1 MKKIILLFSVAAM
14 LICCEQK
21 VNEHKVTTT
30 DTSSKIV
37 VAALAAADS
46 FNRADSTKKLIAALA
61 TDTIYAGEGIAELAI
76 DNSLDEAIK
85 IMGEPST
92 TDTSKTTTLLQWK
105 IGMTDTVQYYT
116 NALFNTSGDLKKIK
130 QINTNSPTFK
140 TPMQVSCGSTLAYIK
155 IQYPTLKKPT
165 ETYLDKEEKT
175 IAVYDE
181 VKEGIAFEI
190 NESGKC
196 VLVSVHVKGQKNIKL
211 PL

>member
-1 MKKIILLFSVAAM
+1 MKKIILLFSASSM

-21 VNEHKVTTT
+21 VQEQKVTTT
-30 DTSSKIV
+30 DTSSKMV

-61 TDTIYAGEGIAELAI
+61 IDTIYAGEGIGELALN
-76 DNSLDEAIK
+76 NSLDEALK

-92 TDTSKTTTLLQWK
+92 ADTSKKTLLFQWK
-105 IGMTDTVQYYT
+105 TGKADTVQYYT
-116 NALFNTSGDLKKIK
+116 SALFSTNGDVKKIK
-130 QINTNSPTFK
+130 QININSPIFK